1 MLHELFTNTAA
12 LLWKLFSM
20 SFHKI
25 KARIPVTISIC
36 NTCTSP
42 VSEMLRAVGVAPTAA
57 PPTCWLRGQG
67 ERANSFSYLAEFVS
81 APPPISA
88 GAGNGWVWVCIK
100 QISLFSCARKGWE
113 GKMLS
118 EKARRDAMLFRR
130 ESRALGKALSCKG
143 LLV

>member
-1 MLHELFTNTAA
+1 
-12 LLWKLFSM
+12 M

-42 VSEMLRAVGVAPTAA
+42 VSEMLRAVGVAPHCST
-57 PPTCWLRGQG
+57 PTCWLRGQG

-118 EKARRDAMLFRR
+118 EKARRGAMLFRR